1 MLSTQM
7 ETLLSVVEQGSFTR
21 AAEALS
27 LTQPAVSHHIR
38 QLEQD
43 LNIPIFIRGKG
54 ALKLTDK
61 GEIAVK
67 YARRLKAMEQKM
79 FLELQ
84 NADRHLTSLRVG
96 ITHTSESNITTQ
108 ALAKCSSS
116 HPGLSITIT
125 TDTINNLY
133 TMLGNYELDLA
144 FVEGPGVNVGFRS
157 LMLDTDFLVCV
168 MAVNNPLA
176 KNALV
181 TLADLKKQQM
191 ILRLPSSATRMLFES
206 ALLSINESIDAFNV
220 IIQVDNIATIKD
232 LVRKEL
238 GVSILPRSACMD
250 ELSKGKL
257 AALPIENLSM
267 VRETRIAYNGDF
279 SHMDIMQE
287 IIREYRETARMYR

>member
-144 FVEGPGVNVGFRS
+144 FVDGPGVNAGFRS

-168 MAVNNPLA
+168 MAVDNPLA

-250 ELSKGKL
+250 
-257 AALPIENLSM
+257 
-267 VRETRIAYNGDF
+267 
-279 SHMDIMQE
+279 
-287 IIREYRETARMYR
+287 